1 MTNLSSRNPFPS
13 CTVFIDYGPE
23 WEEAWDKYIEEW
35 TPPVGS
41 EGYLPA
47 STLLKDISTPLRT
60 AKEQLAEPYQDHIV
74 FYCHYQYEPGTLEG
88 PWAWVNEWESLPTCP
103 CRIISR
109 EPDVDAYNSTSY
121 HYAVVMLD
129 EDELE
134 DGMVYN
140 AQHKIPV
147 GENHILTNVPR
158 HAIQVRDKLYSKDEL
173 VENSFRQEMMMP
185 DEIFPESWRNL

>member
-1 MTNLSSRNPFPS
+1 MTNLSSKNTRSPS

-41 EGYLPA
+41 EEYLPA
-47 STLLKDISTPLRT
+47 STLQKDISTPLRT

-74 FYCHYQYEPGTLEG
+74 FYCHYQYEPGTPEG
-88 PWAWVNEWESLPTCP
+88 TRLWMDEWENLPMSP

-109 EPDVDAYNSTSY
+109 EPDVDAYNNTTSY
-121 HYAVVMLD
+121 YYAVVMLD

-134 DGMVYN
+134 DGMVY
-140 AQHKIPV
+140 QHKIPA

-158 HAIQVRDKLYSKDEL
+158 HAIQVRDKLYSKDEFI
-173 VENSFRQEMMMP
+173 ENSFRHEMMMP